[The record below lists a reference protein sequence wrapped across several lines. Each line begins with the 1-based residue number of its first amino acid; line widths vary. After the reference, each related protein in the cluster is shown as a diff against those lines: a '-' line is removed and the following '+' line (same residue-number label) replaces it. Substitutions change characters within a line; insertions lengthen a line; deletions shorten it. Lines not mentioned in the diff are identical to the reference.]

1 MNKRMIS
8 IVGMAILVVVLAVA
22 YRAYSIS
29 VEEDF
34 KDISRVETYR
44 LGDHYTGQYHRP
56 TCPKLKQTF
65 GEAIRF
71 ENAAAA
77 REEGYSACKRC
88 DPDGPDE
95 SEK

>member
-1 MNKRMIS
+1 MNKRMIT
-8 IVGMAILVVVLAVA
+8 IVAIAILAVLLAVA

-56 TCPKLKQTF
+56 GCPKLKQTY
-65 GEAIRF
+65 GEANRF

-77 REEGYSACKRC
+77 REEGYSACRRC
-88 DPDGPDE
+88 DPDGADE
-95 SEK
+95 PAK

>member
-1 MNKRMIS
+1 MNKKIT
-8 IVGMAILVVVLAVA
+8 IVGLAILLVVLAVA
-22 YRAYSIS
+22 YRAYSTS

-44 LGDHYTGQYHRP
+44 MGDHYTGQYHRP
-56 TCPKLKQTF
+56 GCPKLKQTF

-95 SEK
+95 PAK